1 MQQGHNFIF
10 LKIYIHGDFT
20 YDNHVMKDM
29 LINNIINKKYMN
41 VCFNI

>member
-20 YDNHVMKDM
+20 DSDHVKKQF
-29 LINNIINKKYMN
+29 LVNNINN
-41 VCFNI
+41 